1 MPNPWDSL
9 PDANS
14 APAKG
19 NPWDALPNAEEGS
32 GWDEVNSDRG
42 AVAENNA
49 TRESR
54 KKKSFIQRVYDN
66 ANAKYEEQQKEPF
79 GTRLKKSIG
88 NLGLGPVN
96 QALSSINDVAS
107 PILEEAGAP
116 DWLRLP
122 SGNLAGG
129 IKGAAAFPVG
139 VSRRL
144 YSTFM
149 PGSNESR
156 YAGEM
161 AKYIDDES
169 KNYDKSV
176 TGEMAGQGIMAAGLP
191 GGPVLDRA
199 DKLGRFSMGL
209 LKGAGQGLADP
220 GWDTTSEDEYRN
232 RALPAAIV
240 GGAAGALGE
249 FTPEIIQTSR
259 DLGNK
264 LRDPAKRFKELVD
277 SIGGKPKNVIP
288 EELRA
293 EKISRIKAL
302 DAEFADALALEGHI
316 KPDVSPIITK
326 IDENLAKLN
335 PKIEQD
341 TALIGRLQSMR
352 QRLVSGAPVTQGSRY
367 EQLIANA
374 QGNAAG
380 APDLSIKGLSDWRR
394 LVGQR
399 QQVAFD
405 TAGNPIQVTPSREAG
420 EAVRSIKNSI
430 DESIFRASPQT
441 DMALAQTRSNWK
453 QQMAPFIPDEL
464 GQDPIGRIMKTS
476 TPDVELRSL
485 VGTKSEDAAARVLT
499 GATPRAREAL
509 QAEILSDA
517 MKFRAKDGPAG
528 FAKALTD
535 EHGELIPAAYQAF
548 QGADRDM
555 LKGAVKIANIADKL
569 GKATNIGIGAGVAGL
584 GGSSAGAAMGSPGL
598 GGGMGVLAG
607 GWAGRKWLP
616 NWSAGGWEKL
626 IRNPGTRGMMVL
638 LGKLPEDSPEAQ
650 KIVTSLM
657 ANPAWNE

>member
-1 MPNPWDSL
+1 MPDNPYLKEVESNPYIAELDS
-9 PDANS
+9 
-14 APAKG
+14 
-19 NPWDALPNAEEGS
+19 GS
-32 GWDEVNSDRG
+32 DWGDVNSDKSI
-42 AVAENNA
+42 VAENNA

-66 ANAKYEEQQKEPF
+66 ANARFAEEQGEPL
-79 GTRLKKSIG
+79 GTRVKKAVG

-96 QALSSINDVAS
+96 QAASSFNKAVS
-107 PILEEAGAP
+107 PVLEEAGAP

-122 SGNLAGG
+122 AGNVAGALKG
-129 IKGAAAFPVG
+129 IASFPAG
-139 VSRRL
+139 VSRRF

-149 PGSNESR
+149 PGSAESR

-161 AKYIDDES
+161 TKAIDDES

-176 TGEMAGQGIMAAGLP
+176 TGEMAGQGLLSMGLP
-191 GGPVLDRA
+191 GGPVLDKANTWGR
-199 DKLGRFSMGL
+199 LGLGA

-220 GWDTTSEDEYRN
+220 GWDTTSEQEYREQ
-232 RALPAAIV
+232 AIPRV
-240 GGAAGALGE
+240 AFGATAGAAGE
-249 FTPEIIQTSR
+249 FMPEIVQGARSAG
-259 DLGNK
+259 DK
-264 LRDPAKRFKELVD
+264 LKDPAKRLKELVA
-277 SIGGKPKNVIP
+277 SIGGKPKDVIQQ
-288 EELRA
+288 ELGT
-293 EKISRIKAL
+293 EKIARIRAL
-302 DAEFADALALEGHI
+302 DAEFANALALEGHV

-341 TALIGRLQSMR
+341 TALIGRLQAMR
-352 QRLVSGAPVTQGSRY
+352 QRLTSGAPATGLTRY
-367 EQLIANA
+367 EQLVADA
-374 QGNAAG
+374 QGSAAD
-380 APDLSIKGLSDWRR
+380 APDLTIKGLSDWRR

-399 QQVAFD
+399 QQAAFD
-405 TAGNPIQVTPSREAG
+405 SAGNPIQVTPSREAG

-441 DMALAQTRSNWK
+441 DMALAATRGNWK
-453 QQMAPFIPDEL
+453 RQMEPFIPDEL
-464 GQDPIGRIMKTS
+464 GQDPVGRMIKTS
-476 TPDVELRSL
+476 TPDTELRSL
-485 VGTKSEDAAARVLT
+485 VGTKSEDMASRVLR
-499 GATPRAREAL
+499 GSTPRAREAL

-535 EHGELIPAAYQAF
+535 EHGELTPAAYQAF
-548 QGADRDM
+548 QGADRAM
-555 LKGAVKIANIADKL
+555 LNGAVKIANIADKL
-569 GKATNIGIGAGVAGL
+569 GKGTNIGIGVSAGL
-584 GGSSAGAAMGSPGL
+584 LGGGAGGAAVGAPGL
-598 GGGMGVLAG
+598 GGLGGGLAG